1 MRFAKRIKS
10 LPPYLFAEIDK
21 KRQAAIARG
30 VDIINMGIGD
40 PDQPTFKHIV
50 DAMHSAID
58 DPSTHNYPP
67 YQGMKEFKEAAVKWF
82 ENRFG
87 QKFNADTECVSLI
100 GSKEAIHNCIFATI
114 DEGDI
119 ALLPDPAYPV
129 YKSSTVLCGG
139 KPYIIP
145 LLEKNNW
152 LPDLT
157 KIPNDIA
164 QKANI
169 IMIDY
174 PNNPT
179 SAIAPLEFY
188 NELISFAKKY
198 DIIVLSDN
206 AYSELTFNGYKAP
219 SVFEAKGARDIAL
232 EFHSL
237 SKTYNMTG
245 WRIGF
250 AVGNEKIIKALGTV
264 KTNIDSGIFK
274 AIQRAGVAAFN
285 TPKEIIEKNNSL
297 YKERSNVA
305 IKDLKELGWNI
316 REPLKATFYL
326 WLPIPPS
333 FKTSSDFA
341 TAMLDKC
348 GIVVPPG
355 SGYGEYGEGYFRIAL
370 TIDKKRIEEAI
381 LRMKKEGLAYE
392 QRSFNRQASRI

>member
-1 MRFAKRIKS
+1 MKFAKRIES

-40 PDQPTFKHIV
+40 PDQPTFKNIT
-50 DAMHSAID
+50 DAMHKAVD

-67 YQGMKEFKEAAVKWF
+67 YQGMKEFREGVVKWF
-82 ENRFG
+82 EERFG
-87 QKFNADTECVSLI
+87 QKFNSDSECVSLI
-100 GSKEAIHNCIFATI
+100 GSKEAIHNMIFATI
-114 DEGDI
+114 DQGDV

-129 YKSSTVLCGG
+129 YKSSTILSGG
-139 KPYIIP
+139 KPYVTP

-164 QKANI
+164 HKANI
-169 IMIDY
+169 LMVGY

-179 SAIAPLEFY
+179 GAIASVEFY
-188 NELISFAKKY
+188 DEVIAFAKKH

-206 AYSELTFNGYKAP
+206 AYSELTFDGYVAP
-219 SVFEAKGARDIAL
+219 SIFQAKGARDVAL

-245 WRIGF
+245 WRVGF
-250 AVGNEKIIKALGTV
+250 AVGNEKVVKALGTM
-264 KTNIDSGIFK
+264 KTNIDSGVFK
-274 AIQRAGVAAFN
+274 AIQRAGIAAFN
-285 TPKEIIEKNNSL
+285 TPKEVIQKNNSV
-297 YKERSNVA
+297 YKERRDVA
-305 IKDLKELGWNI
+305 IAGLKELGWNVKPI
-316 REPLKATFYL
+316 KGTFYL
-326 WLPIPPS
+326 WLPIPPT
-333 FKTSSDFA
+333 FKNSADFA
-341 TAMLDKC
+341 TSMLDKC

-370 TIDKKRIEEAI
+370 TIDKKRIQEAV
-381 LRMKKEGLAYE
+381 LRMKKEGLVFA
-392 QRSFNRQASRI
+392 QTCSVN

>member
-1 MRFAKRIKS
+1 MKFAKRIES

-40 PDQPTFKHIV
+40 PDQPTFKNIV
-50 DAMHSAID
+50 DAMHKAID

-67 YQGMKEFKEAAVKWF
+67 YQGMTEFREATVKWF
-82 ENRFG
+82 EGRFG
-87 QKFNADTECVSLI
+87 QKFDRDKECVSLI
-100 GSKEAIHNCIFATI
+100 GSKEAIHNMIFATI
-114 DEGDI
+114 DQGDV

-129 YKSSTVLCGG
+129 YKSSTILSGG
-139 KPYIIP
+139 KPYITP

-169 IMIDY
+169 LMVGY

-179 SAIAPLEFY
+179 GATAPIEFY
-188 NELISFAKKY
+188 DEVISFAKKH

-206 AYSELTFNGYKAP
+206 AYSELTFDGYTAP
-219 SVFEAKGARDIAL
+219 SIFQSKGARDVAL

-245 WRIGF
+245 WRVGF
-250 AVGNEKIIKALGTV
+250 ALGNEKIIKALGTM
-264 KTNIDSGIFK
+264 KTNIDSGVFK
-274 AIQRAGVAAFN
+274 AIQRAAITAFN
-285 TPKEIIEKNNSL
+285 TPKDVIQKNNSV
-297 YKERSNVA
+297 YKERRDVA
-305 IKDLKELGWNI
+305 IAGLKELGWNI
-316 REPLKATFYL
+316 KPIKGTFYL

-333 FKTSSDFA
+333 FKNSADFA
-341 TAMLDKC
+341 SAMLDKC

-370 TIDKKRIEEAI
+370 TLDKKRIQEAI
-381 LRMKKEGLAYE
+381 SRMKKEGLVFA
-392 QRSFNRQASRI
+392 QTCSVK

>member
-1 MRFAKRIKS
+1 MKFAKRMES

-50 DAMHSAID
+50 DAMHKAID

-67 YQGMKEFKEAAVKWF
+67 YQGMKEFKEAVVKWF
-82 ENRFG
+82 EKRFH
-87 QKFNADTECVSLI
+87 QKFNPDTECLSLI
-100 GSKEAIHNCIFATI
+100 GSKEAIHHCIFATI
-114 DEGDI
+114 DQGDI
-119 ALLPDPAYPV
+119 ALLPDPSYPV
-129 YKSSTVLCGG
+129 YKTSTMLSGG
-139 KPYIIP
+139 KPYITP
-145 LLEKNNW
+145 LTEKNNW

-169 IMIDY
+169 LMVGY

-179 SAIAPLEFY
+179 GAIASIEFY
-188 NELISFAKKY
+188 DEVIAFAKKY

-206 AYSELTFNGYKAP
+206 AYSELTYDGYVAP
-219 SVFEAKGARDIAL
+219 SIFEAKGARDVAL
-232 EFHSL
+232 EFQSL

-264 KTNIDSGIFK
+264 KTNIDSGVFK
-274 AIQRAGVAAFN
+274 AIQRAGLAAFE
-285 TPKEIIEKNNSL
+285 TPKELIEKNNL
-297 YKERSNVA
+297 HYRERRDVA
-305 IKDLKELGWNI
+305 VAGLRELGWNI
-316 REPLKATFYL
+316 KEPIKGTFYL

-333 FKTSSDFA
+333 FKKSTDFA
-341 TAMLDKC
+341 SAMLDKC

-355 SGYGEYGEGYFRIAL
+355 VGYGEYGEGYFRIAL
-370 TIDKKRIEEAI
+370 TVDKKRIQEAVA
-381 LRMKKEGLAYE
+381 RMKKEGLVFA
-392 QRSFNRQASRI
+392 QASCSVK

>member
-1 MRFAKRIKS
+1 MKFAKRVET

-50 DAMHSAID
+50 DAMHTAID
-58 DPSTHNYPP
+58 DPTTHNYPP
-67 YQGMKEFKEAAVKWF
+67 YHGLKEFREAVTKWF
-82 ENRFG
+82 DERFS
-87 QKFNADTECVSLI
+87 QKFDADKECVSLI

-114 DEGDI
+114 DKGDV

-129 YKSSTVLCGG
+129 YKTSTLLSGG
-139 KPYIIP
+139 VPYVTP

-152 LPDLT
+152 IPDLT

-169 IMIDY
+169 IMVGY

-179 SAIAPLEFY
+179 GSVAPLAFY
-188 NELISFAKKY
+188 DEVIAFAKKY

-206 AYSELTFNGYKAP
+206 AYSEITFDGYVAP
-219 SVFEAKGARDIAL
+219 SIFQAKGARDVAL

-245 WRIGF
+245 WRVGF
-250 AVGNEKIIKALGTV
+250 AVGNEKVVKALSTV
-264 KTNIDSGIFK
+264 KTNIDSGVFK
-274 AIQRAGVAAFN
+274 AIQRAALAAFN
-285 TPKEIIEKNNSL
+285 TPKEVIKKNNSI
-297 YKERSNVA
+297 YCERRDVA
-305 IKDLKELGWNI
+305 VKGLIELGWEI
-316 REPLKATFYL
+316 KEPIKGTFYL

-333 FKTSSDFA
+333 FKTSTDFA
-341 TAMLDKC
+341 SGMLDKC

-355 SGYGEYGEGYFRIAL
+355 VGYGEYGEGYFRIAL
-370 TIDKKRIEEAI
+370 TVDKKRIEEAFQ
-381 LRMKKEGLAYE
+381 RMKKEGFVFK
-392 QRSFNRQASRI
+392 QHCSVK

>member
-1 MRFAKRIKS
+1 MKFAKRTES

-21 KRQAAIARG
+21 KKQAAIARG

-40 PDQPTFKHIV
+40 PDQPTFKNIV
-50 DAMHSAID
+50 DAMHKAID
-58 DPSTHNYPP
+58 DPTTHNYPP
-67 YQGMKEFKEAAVKWF
+67 YQGMKEFREGVVKWF
-82 ENRFG
+82 EKRFD
-87 QKFNADTECVSLI
+87 QKFDADKECVSLI

-114 DEGDI
+114 DQGDI

-129 YKSSTVLCGG
+129 YKSSTILCGG
-139 KPYIIP
+139 KPYITP

-169 IMIDY
+169 LMVGY

-179 SAIAPLEFY
+179 GAIAPLEFY
-188 NELISFAKKY
+188 DEVIAFAKKY
-198 DIIVLSDN
+198 DTIVLSDN
-206 AYSELTFNGYKAP
+206 AYSELTFDGYKAP
-219 SVFEAKGARDIAL
+219 SIFQAKGGRDIAL

-245 WRIGF
+245 WRVGF
-250 AVGNEKIIKALGTV
+250 AIGNEKVIKALGTV
-264 KTNIDSGIFK
+264 KTNIDSGVFK
-274 AIQRAGVAAFN
+274 AIQRAAIAAFD
-285 TPKEIIEKNNSL
+285 TPKEVIEKNNSL
-297 YKERSNVA
+297 YKERRDVA
-305 IKDLKELGWNI
+305 VAGLKELGWNI
-316 REPLKATFYL
+316 KEPIKGTFYL
-326 WLPIPPS
+326 WLPIPSS
-333 FKTSSDFA
+333 FKKSTDFA

-370 TIDKKRIEEAI
+370 TINKKRIQEGIA
-381 LRMKKEGLAYE
+381 RMKKEGLVFA
-392 QRSFNRQASRI
+392 QACSVK

>member
-1 MRFAKRIKS
+1 MKFAKRMES

-50 DAMHSAID
+50 DAMHTAID

-67 YQGMKEFKEAAVKWF
+67 YQGMKEFREGVVKWT
-82 ENRFG
+82 EKRFG
-87 QKFNADTECVSLI
+87 QKFDADKECVSLI
-100 GSKEAIHNCIFATI
+100 GSKEAIHNMIFATI
-114 DEGDI
+114 DQEDI

-129 YKSSTVLCGG
+129 YKTSTVLAGG
-139 KPYIIP
+139 KPYLTP
-145 LLEKNNW
+145 LLEKNNF

-169 IMIDY
+169 LIVGY

-179 SAIAPLEFY
+179 GAIAPLEFY
-188 NELISFAKKY
+188 DEVIAFAKKY

-206 AYSELTFNGYKAP
+206 AYSEVTFDGYIAP
-219 SVFEAKGARDIAL
+219 SIFNAKGARDVAL
-232 EFHSL
+232 EFQSF

-245 WRIGF
+245 WRVGF
-250 AVGNEKIIKALGTV
+250 AIGNEKVVKALGTV
-264 KTNIDSGIFK
+264 KTNIDSGVFK
-274 AIQRAGVAAFN
+274 AIQRAALSALE
-285 TPKEIIEKNNSL
+285 TPKEVIEKNNAI
-297 YKERSNVA
+297 YKERRDVA
-305 IKDLKELGWNI
+305 LKGLKELGWNI
-316 REPLKATFYL
+316 KTPIKGTFYL

-333 FKTSSDFA
+333 FKSSSDFA
-341 TAMLDKC
+341 SAMLDKC

-355 SGYGEYGEGYFRIAL
+355 VGYGEYGEGYFRIAL
-370 TIDKKRIEEAI
+370 TVDKKRIEEAI
-381 LRMKKEGLAYE
+381 LRMKKEGLVFAP
-392 QRSFNRQASRI
+392 QACSIK

>member
-1 MRFAKRIKS
+1 MKFAKRTET

-30 VDIINMGIGD
+30 VDIINFGIGD

-67 YQGMKEFKEAAVKWF
+67 YQGMKEFREAVVKWF
-82 ENRFG
+82 EKRFG
-87 QKFNADTECVSLI
+87 EKFNPDNECVSLI
-100 GSKEAIHNCIFATI
+100 GSKEAIHNMIFASI
-114 DEGDI
+114 DAGDL

-129 YKSSTVLCGG
+129 YKSSVMLSGG
-139 KPYIIP
+139 KPYIMP
-145 LLEKNNW
+145 LLEKNNF
-152 LPDLT
+152 LPDLS
-157 KIPNDIA
+157 KIPSDIA

-169 IMIDY
+169 LMIGY

-179 SAIAPLEFY
+179 GAIAPLEY
-188 NELISFAKKY
+188 YEELISFAKKY

-206 AYSELTFNGYKAP
+206 AYSEIGFDGYKAP
-219 SVFEAKGARDIAL
+219 SIFNAKGARDIAL

-250 AVGNEKIIKALGTV
+250 ALGNEKVIKALSTV

-274 AIQRAGVAAFN
+274 AIQRAGIAAFE
-285 TPKEIIEKNNSL
+285 TPKDIIEKNNSI
-297 YKERSNVA
+297 YKERRDVA
-305 IKDLKELGWNI
+305 IKGLKELGWNI
-316 REPLKATFYL
+316 KEPIKATFYL
-326 WLPIPPS
+326 WLSIPPS
-333 FKTSSDFA
+333 FKKSTDFA
-341 TAMLDKC
+341 TTMLDKC

-355 SGYGEYGEGYFRIAL
+355 IGYGEYGEGYFRIAL
-370 TIDKKRIEEAI
+370 TVDKKRIEEGI
-381 LRMKKEGLAYE
+381 QRMKKEGLVFAKT
-392 QRSFNRQASRI
+392 QICSV

>member
-1 MRFAKRIKS
+1 MRFAKRAES

-21 KRQAAIARG
+21 KRLAAIARG

-40 PDQPTFKHIV
+40 PDQPTPKNIV
-50 DAMHSAID
+50 DAMHTAID

-67 YQGMKEFKEAAVKWF
+67 YQGTKEFREAVVKWF
-82 ENRFG
+82 EKRFG
-87 QKFNADTECVSLI
+87 QKFNADSECVSLI
-100 GSKEAIHNCIFATI
+100 GSKEAIHNCIFGTI
-114 DEGDI
+114 DQGDI

-129 YKSSTVLCGG
+129 YKSSTILCGG
-139 KPYIIP
+139 QPYITP
-145 LLEKNNW
+145 LTEKNNW

-169 IMIDY
+169 IMLGY

-179 SAIAPLEFY
+179 GAVAQVEFY
-188 NELISFAKKY
+188 DEVIAFAKKY

-206 AYSELTFNGYKAP
+206 AYSEMTYDGYVAP
-219 SVFEAKGARDIAL
+219 SIFQSKGAKDIAL

-250 AVGNEKIIKALGTV
+250 ALGNEKVIKALSTV

-274 AIQRAGVAAFN
+274 AIQRAGIEAFN
-285 TPKEIIEKNNSL
+285 TPKDVIQKTISI
-297 YKERSNVA
+297 YKERRDVA
-305 IKDLKELGWNI
+305 LSGLKELGWNI
-316 REPLKATFYL
+316 KEPIKGTFYL
-326 WLPIPPS
+326 WLPIPPL
-333 FKTSSDFA
+333 FKTSGEFA

-355 SGYGEYGEGYFRIAL
+355 SGYGEHGEGYFRIAL
-370 TIDKKRIEEAI
+370 TIDKKRIQEGI
-381 LRMKKEGLAYE
+381 SRMKKEGLVFAP
-392 QRSFNRQASRI
+392 RACSVK

>member
-1 MRFAKRIKS
+1 MKFAKRTES

-21 KRQAAIARG
+21 KRLAAIAKG
-30 VDIINMGIGD
+30 VDIINLGIGD
-40 PDQPTFKHIV
+40 PDQPTPKNIV
-50 DAMHSAID
+50 DAMHKAID

-67 YQGMKEFKEAAVKWF
+67 YQGTKEFREAVVNWF
-82 ENRFG
+82 EKRFG

-100 GSKEAIHNCIFATI
+100 GSKEAIHNCIFATV
-114 DEGDI
+114 DQGDI

-129 YKSSTVLCGG
+129 YKSSTILCGG
-139 KPYIIP
+139 KPYVTP

-152 LPDLT
+152 IPDLT

-169 IMIDY
+169 LMVGY

-179 SAIAPLEFY
+179 GAIAPLEFY
-188 NELISFAKKY
+188 DEVIAFAKKY

-206 AYSELTFNGYKAP
+206 AYSEATFDGYKAP
-219 SVFEAKGARDIAL
+219 SIFQAKGAKDIAL

-250 AVGNEKIIKALGTV
+250 ALGNEKIIKALSTV

-274 AIQRAGVAAFN
+274 AIQRAGIEAFN
-285 TPKEIIEKNNSL
+285 TPKEVIDKNLSI
-297 YKERSNVA
+297 YRERRDVA
-305 IKDLKELGWNI
+305 VNGLRELGWNI
-316 REPLKATFYL
+316 KEPIKGTFYL

-333 FKTSSDFA
+333 FKNSTEFA
-341 TAMLDKC
+341 SAMLDKC

-355 SGYGEYGEGYFRIAL
+355 SGYGDYGEGYFRIAL
-370 TIDKKRIEEAI
+370 TIDKKRIQEGI
-381 LRMKKEGLAYE
+381 SRMKKEGLVFAP
-392 QRSFNRQASRI
+392 QTCSVK

>member
-1 MRFAKRIKS
+1 MKLAKRVET

-50 DAMHSAID
+50 DAMHKALD

-67 YQGMKEFKEAAVKWF
+67 YQGMKEFREGIVKWF
-82 ENRFG
+82 EKRFS
-87 QKFNADTECVSLI
+87 QKFNSDTECVSLI

-114 DEGDI
+114 DQGDV

-129 YKSSTVLCGG
+129 YKSSTLLSGG
-139 KPYIIP
+139 KPYGTP

-157 KIPNDIA
+157 KIPSDIA

-169 IMIDY
+169 LMVGY

-179 SAIAPLEFY
+179 GAIAPLEFY
-188 NELISFAKKY
+188 DEVIAFAKKY

-206 AYSELTFNGYKAP
+206 AYSELTFDGYVAP
-219 SVFEAKGARDIAL
+219 SIFQAKGARDVAL

-245 WRIGF
+245 WRVGF
-250 AVGNEKIIKALGTV
+250 AVGNEKIIKALSTV
-264 KTNIDSGIFK
+264 KTNIDSGVFK
-274 AIQRAGVAAFN
+274 AIQRAAVAAFD
-285 TPKEIIEKNNSL
+285 TPKEIIQKNNSL
-297 YKERSNVA
+297 YKERRDVA
-305 IKDLKELGWNI
+305 IKGLKELGWNI
-316 REPLKATFYL
+316 KEPIKGTFYL

-333 FKTSSDFA
+333 FTTSIDFA
-341 TAMLDKC
+341 AAMLDKC

-381 LRMKKEGLAYE
+381 SRMKKEGLVFA
-392 QRSFNRQASRI
+392 QTCSVK